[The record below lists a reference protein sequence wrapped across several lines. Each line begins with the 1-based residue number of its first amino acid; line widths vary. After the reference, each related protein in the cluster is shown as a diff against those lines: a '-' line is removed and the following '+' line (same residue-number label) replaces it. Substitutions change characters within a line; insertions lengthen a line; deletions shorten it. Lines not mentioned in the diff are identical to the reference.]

1 MAAIEKKYD
10 YVGGFHQGVAI
21 VVKDGMYGAILLGGH
36 EIIAPSYD
44 YISSFQDGY
53 ANAIKNGIFFVLNLS
68 GNMCVKDG
76 SDYIEIPSRYQQA
89 RDFKDGLCCV
99 CHDEKW
105 GAIDKNGHEVI
116 PTQYDYLSDFTKGIA
131 IYRISSRDNIG
142 HKYLFGFLNKSG
154 AVFPAIY
161 DSIWVDDT
169 TGYIH
174 TEYIERLIA
183 DDEKR
188 IYNHPKRLDSNG
200 SFVAKNG
207 LKYIALKNK
216 YDYVE
221 DFSNGVSIVRRDG
234 LCGAIDIY
242 ENIVVPIKYDFLYT
256 FKTNV
261 TIGGIKEVYGN
272 ELTAEIIQSDG
283 KIIGSVEHI
292 SEITPIE
299 GDVSI
304 FCVNKKTSGWKSH
317 KKYGIVNTS
326 GVILLE
332 AEYDEIRKEKNNV
345 FRIVEKHKIGL
356 FDIIKGWIIPCKFD
370 DISTKE
376 NMFVVQI
383 KQLGSFNF
391 NLLGKCFVLNNGKC
405 VELPDF
411 CFVGRDFVN
420 GYAPIAMG
428 EKWGIIDSSFNII
441 LGAKYDNIK
450 NIFRNVYK
458 ISQKEGWADWRHGLY
473 NLKKGEIL
481 SPKYKNVE
489 MLTSSIFIFGEE
501 SGSEHKFDK
510 YGIVDLM
517 GKIILPQTY
526 YDIKFKDDYFF
537 LREFKNGYAN
547 SSIQSSYYE
556 KNQSLIANSDGKI
569 IIKSQYTFVNV
580 INKDWAITN
589 NHSLFGFVNLH
600 TKKEY
605 VPSFDEIE
613 VYEDG
618 ILLAR
623 KDELV
628 FYLNNEARKVVKKGE
643 TWESIPDDIY
653 WMGEFHDGIARVL
666 IDKNAPEGIFVDESY
681 RLVIFNG
688 HQRITL
694 PSHTTYVY
702 PFDNETNCSIIKYGN
717 AAGLINRNGDV
728 ICTPK
733 YGEIE
738 RYSDSLTTFLCKN
751 NKGKYGVLRL
761 KEGNKSTEEIIGC
774 VYSNISKVEEDDDYT
789 NEEYGDLPELF
800 QLEENGKIGVANCE
814 GKIIIPCDYSK
825 VLLHERRWLMLY
837 KEKQDTSSNEEK
849 VTKSQLY
856 RWSIHDDYLIGLA
869 DIHGN
874 IITQPKYG
882 YIQYLG
888 GNLFSVCQGNFI
900 RGGKWGVM
908 QTDGELLIPM
918 IYDNIDTF
926 DGTYISVEYN
936 KHHGYVN
943 TECIFAVKDEE
954 GIYLPIKTTCDFV
967 CDFDGSKAVAFYK
980 GHQGYVNTKGEILV
994 KKLVPDG
1001 YDYELDEY
1009 DHKTVYLTLPNQY
1022 DWAFDF
1028 VGDYAIVISRNKYGI
1043 INSAFESIVPPIYD
1057 KLEIVKKDN
1066 RISFVK
1072 VTVCD
1077 KLGIINNSFEEIIP
1091 PKYDIIEIVE
1101 NNSYYSFI
1109 CNINKK
1115 QYLADERG
1123 IILCEF
1129 DSLLDEETES
1139 IKGMNPAIHIA
1150 GLSVELVPNEYQ
1162 YGLGHWTFGEQ
1173 LKGITVVKK
1182 QKDSSNSSK
1191 SLYGCI
1197 NEFGDLILPIK
1208 YSGIVFS
1215 NGFIVAEEKTDKAD
1229 YYRAYDKQGNLLFS
1243 SNNESFQVIC
1253 RGVYIK
1259 ESYSGGNGYKL
1270 FFVNEQEVKTL
1281 EGESSI
1287 VSWEII
1293 NYLIKARLDL
1303 HLSRYLLDSQY
1314 YDGYVYGI
1322 VSKQGNVIIPFEYK
1336 GISDCVDGCFAAYDH
1351 FRNEDSKVFDEFGNI
1366 IFSTHYNVYNI
1377 ICRNVYVASGK
1388 LLFVKPDR
1396 IVEIDT
1402 KYHIRIDECK
1412 IDDEIIQVCTDSQRY
1427 DDEGDIKF
1435 YGVFTKQGKT
1445 LLPLEYRAIGDFID
1459 GYAIV
1464 KNSKYYGVI
1473 NSNYELIIPCVYDE
1487 IEFDKRTGLFQT
1499 KINVIRRYSRLYFRK
1514 GKNPFEPLDSEWND
1528 IVMFRTKAGRNIVFH
1543 DGENLLFDSKYMHIG
1558 KFVNDVAIVNIVKD
1572 NRLYYGMINKKGET
1586 VLPTIYSFI
1595 QRFNNG
1601 MFKCCLNGR
1610 VGILN
1615 EKGDY
1620 IIPNQFLSVG
1630 EYENGLSLIVE
1641 SVDGTY
1647 SKDSLRE
1654 YGYMDLEGNIVL
1666 SSCSYISKQ
1675 SEGLSVVCRKGVW
1688 GFFNILERKTTKVE
1702 GSSYVGLPHDD
1713 LAKANYGGTYTQ
1725 KDVIGGKWG
1734 FVDKN
1739 GNIVINPTFDYVY
1752 NFSEGIAAVKI
1763 GDKYGFIDT
1772 AGVLIVPCEYDE
1784 VKSHFEEDEGKL
1796 IKGDKVYVFN
1806 RIGELVSDYYKE
1818 NNEGNDYDSLEDNSP
1833 SIYDNPYYNDNLDMD
1848 QQSIEFWNSL

>member
-1 MAAIEKKYD
+1 MVIMNKKYD
-10 YVGGFHQGVAI
+10 FIGGFHQGVAI
-21 VVKDGMYGAILLGGH
+21 VVKNGKYGAILQGGH

-44 YISSFQDGY
+44 YISSFKDGY
-53 ANAIKNGIFFVLNLS
+53 ADAIKNGIFFVLNLS
-68 GNMCVKDG
+68 GNMCVRDG
-76 SDYIEIPSRYQQA
+76 EDYIEIPKKYQQA

-99 CHDEKW
+99 CYNEKW
-105 GAIDKNGHEVI
+105 GAIDMNGNEII
-116 PTQYDYLSDFTKGIA
+116 PAQYDYLSDFTKGVA
-131 IYRISSRDNIG
+131 IYRILDQDDWHRF
-142 HKYLFGFLNKSG
+142 YLFGFLNKEGS
-154 AVFPAIY
+154 VFPAVY
-161 DSIWVDDT
+161 DSIWIDDE

-174 TEYIERLIA
+174 TRYIERLIEG
-183 DDEKR
+183 DEKR
-188 IYNHPKRLDSNG
+188 LFNHPKRLDYYG
-200 SFVAKNG
+200 RLIAKDRLEYII
-207 LKYIALKNK
+207 LKGK
-216 YDYVE
+216 YEYVE
-221 DFSNGVSIVRRDG
+221 DYKNELALVKEDNLWGVINKDER
-234 LCGAIDIY
+234 
-242 ENIVVPIKYDFLYT
+242 VVIPCKYDKLERFGDDTFIGYIEVEEKEYDIKFL
-256 FKTNV
+256 K
-261 TIGGIKEVYGN
+261 
-272 ELTAEIIQSDG
+272 SDG
-283 KIIGSVEHI
+283 KIVGSVKDARKI
-292 SEITPIE
+292 IPLN
-299 GDVSI
+299 GDICI
-304 FCVNKKTSGWKSH
+304 FCINKIEGWKSSL
-317 KKYGIVNTS
+317 KYGIVS
-326 GVILLE
+326 VEGKVLLK
-332 AEYDEIRKEKNNV
+332 AEYEKIQIFHNELYKVIDARKEG
-345 FRIVEKHKIGL
+345 IY
-356 FDIIKGWIIPCKFD
+356 DIHRGWILPCKYD
-370 DISTKE
+370 GISYM
-376 NMFVVQI
+376 NDFLLVHI
-383 KQLGSFNF
+383 NNLGDFRFNF
-391 NLLGKCFVLNNGKC
+391 SGKC
-405 VELPDF
+405 VVINEGKEIEVPKRF
-411 CFVGRDFVN
+411 FVSRDFVE
-420 GYAPIAMG
+420 GYAPICMG
-428 EKWGIIDSSFNII
+428 EKWGVVNSSFRII
-441 LGAKYDNIK
+441 VKPQYDNIQSFG
-450 NIFRNVYK
+450 NRIFK
-458 ISQKEGWADWRHGLY
+458 ISQKKGLVDWEHGLY
-473 NLKKGEIL
+473 KIAKGEL
-481 SPKYKNVE
+481 LAPKYKVVE
-489 MLTSSIFIFGEE
+489 RISSTLFLFGEKSRFE
-501 SGSEHKFDK
+501 RK
-510 YGIVDLM
+510 YDQYGVIDTK
-517 GKIILPQTY
+517 GKIILSQKY
-526 YDIKFKDDYFF
+526 YDIKYKDGYLLVKSDKE
-537 LREFKNGYAN
+537 LRPNLIV
-547 SSIQSSYYE
+547 SSE
-556 KNQSLIANSDGKI
+556 GK
-569 IIKSQYTFVNV
+569 V
-580 INKDWAITN
+580 ILD
-589 NHSLFGFVNLH
+589 SLFDFDHFIGSSWIVTIKNSLLGCVNIQ
-600 TKKEY
+600 TKKRFA
-605 VPSFDEIE
+605 PSFDKIE
-613 VYEDG
+613 EYEAG
-618 ILLAR
+618 MLIAHR
-623 KDELV
+623 EGRV
-628 FYLNNEARKVVKKGE
+628 FYLNNEAKKVVNKNGK
-643 TWESIPDDIY
+643 WEVISDDLY
-653 WMGEFHDGIARVL
+653 WIGEFHNGIAKVL
-666 IDKNAPEGIFVDESY
+666 IDKNAPEGVFMDESNH
-681 RLVIFNG
+681 LVLFNG
-688 HQRITL
+688 QQRVTL
-694 PSHTTYVY
+694 PPHTTYAY
-702 PFDNETNCSIIKYGN
+702 PYDNETNCAIVKFGN
-717 AAGLINRNGDV
+717 AEGLINSNGDV
-728 ICTPK
+728 ICIPK
-733 YGEIE
+733 YCEIE
-738 RYSDSLTTFLCKN
+738 RFNDSSTTYLCKSN
-751 NKGKYGVLRL
+751 DGKYGIIRL
-761 KEGNKSTEEIIGC
+761 NDGGQTTEEIVECKYSSI
-774 VYSNISKVEEDDDYT
+774 SNIKEDDDYT

-1123 IILCEF
+1123 NILCEF
-1129 DSLLDEETES
+1129 DSLLDEKTES

-1182 QKDSSNSSK
+1182 QNDSSNSSK

-1270 FFVNEQEVKTL
+1270 FFANEQEVKTL

-1293 NYLIKARLDL
+1293 NNLIKARLDL

-1487 IEFDKRTGLFQT
+1487 IEFDKRTGLFQM

-1572 NRLYYGMINKKGET
+1572 NRLYYGMINKRGE
-1586 VLPTIYSFI
+1586 VILPTIYLFI
-1595 QRFNNG
+1595 KRLNNG
-1601 MFKCCLNGR
+1601 MLKCNLNGR

-1615 EKGDY
+1615 INGDY
-1620 IIPNQFLSVG
+1620 IIPNQFLFVG

-1647 SKDSLRE
+1647 SKESLRE
-1654 YGYMDLEGNIVL
+1654 YGYIDLEGNIVL

-1675 SEGLSVVCRKGVW
+1675 SEGLSVVCRKGEW
-1688 GFFNILERKTTKVE
+1688 GFFNIIERKTTKVE
-1702 GSSYVGLPHDD
+1702 GASYVGLPYDD
-1713 LAKANYGGTYTQ
+1713 LAKANYGGTYNQ
-1725 KDVIGGKWG
+1725 KNVIGGKWG
-1734 FVDKN
+1734 FVNKD

-1752 NFSEGIAAVKI
+1752 NFSEGIAAVKV

-1772 AGVLIVPCEYDE
+1772 IGVLVVSCEYDKVE
-1784 VKSHFEEDEGKL
+1784 SHFENGEGKL
-1796 IKGDKVYVFN
+1796 VKGDKVYVFN
-1806 RIGELVSDYYKE
+1806 RSGEMVSEHYKE
-1818 NNEGNDYDSLEDNSP
+1818 NNEDNEYDYGADNPP

-1848 QQSIEFWNSL
+1848 QQSVEFWNSL

>member
-1 MAAIEKKYD
+1 MGTKEAKYD
-10 YVGGFHQGVAI
+10 FIGEFHQGVAI
-21 VVKDGMYGAILLGGH
+21 VVKNGKYGAILQGGH
-36 EIIAPSYD
+36 EIIDPSYD
-44 YISSFQDGY
+44 YISPFKEGY
-53 ANAIKNGIFFVLNLS
+53 ADAIKNGIYFVLNLS

-76 SDYIEIPSRYQQA
+76 SDYIKIPNKYQQA

-154 AVFPAIY
+154 AVSPAIY

-188 IYNHPKRLDSNG
+188 IYNHPKRLDCNG
-200 SFVAKNG
+200 RFVAKYDFEYIT
-207 LKYIALKNK
+207 LKGK

-221 DFSNGVSIVRRDG
+221 DYVDEIAIVKKND
-234 LCGAIDIY
+234 LWGAIDKN
-242 ENIVVPIKYDFLYT
+242 ENVIIQFKYNILNRLDNDTLIGYLKIGEKEFDVK
-256 FKTNV
+256 FIKTN
-261 TIGGIKEVYGN
+261 
-272 ELTAEIIQSDG
+272 G
-283 KIIGSVEHI
+283 KIAGSNKNI
-292 SEITPIE
+292 RKIIPLDDGICLFCINKRE
-299 GDVSI
+299 GWNSKV
-304 FCVNKKTSGWKSH
+304 
-317 KKYGIVNTS
+317 KYGIINKNGKV
-326 GVILLE
+326 LLN
-332 AEYDEIRKEKNNV
+332 ADYDEIQRINNFLYKIVTAKKE
-345 FRIVEKHKIGL
+345 GL
-356 FDIIKGWIIPCKFD
+356 FDIQKGWILPCKFD
-370 DISTKE
+370 SLSYTNDYVNAYIQ
-376 NMFVVQI
+376 N
-383 KQLGSFNF
+383 LGNFRF
-391 NLLGKCFVLNNGKC
+391 NLLGNCFVFNGGNI
-405 VELPDF
+405 VELPKR
-411 CFVGRDFVN
+411 CFVGRDFVD
-420 GYAPIAMG
+420 GYAPVCLG
-428 EKWGIIDSSFNII
+428 EKWGVFNT
-441 LGAKYDNIK
+441 AFRTVVKAQYDNIQ
-450 NIFRNVYK
+450 NLGNNVFK
-458 ISQKEGWADWRHGLY
+458 IS
-473 NLKKGEIL
+473 LKKGFSDWEHGLSIIGKGVIL
-481 SPKYKNVE
+481 VPKFNVVE
-489 MLTSSIFIFGEE
+489 KINSTLFLFGEK
-501 SGSEHKFDK
+501 STFDSKNDK
-510 YGIVDLM
+510 YGIIDKK
-517 GKIILPQTY
+517 GAIILPQNY
-526 YDIKFKDDYFF
+526 YDIKVKDNYFLLKEYWF
-537 LREFKNGYAN
+537 RSGISSNKNLLADL
-547 SSIQSSYYE
+547 Q
-556 KNQSLIANSDGKI
+556 GKI
-569 IIKSQYTFVNV
+569 IVTSQYTFVNV

-589 NHSLFGFVNLH
+589 NNSLFGLVNLH

-623 KDELV
+623 KDGLV

-1123 IILCEF
+1123 NILCEF
-1129 DSLLDEETES
+1129 DSLLDEKTES

-1182 QKDSSNSSK
+1182 QNDSSNSSK

-1229 YYRAYDKQGNLLFS
+1229 YYRAYDKQCNLLFS

-1293 NYLIKARLDL
+1293 NNLIKARLDL

-1572 NRLYYGMINKKGET
+1572 NRLYYGMINKRGK
-1586 VLPTIYSFI
+1586 VILPTIYLFI
-1595 QRFNNG
+1595 KRLNNG
-1601 MFKCCLNGR
+1601 MLKCNLNGR

-1615 EKGDY
+1615 INGDY
-1620 IIPNQFLSVG
+1620 IIPNQFLFVG

-1647 SKDSLRE
+1647 SNESLRE
-1654 YGYMDLEGNIVL
+1654 YGYIDLEGNIVL

-1675 SEGLSVVCRKGVW
+1675 SEGLSVVCRKGEW
-1688 GFFNILERKTTKVE
+1688 GFFNIIERKTTKVE
-1702 GSSYVGLPHDD
+1702 GASYVGLPHDD
-1713 LAKANYGGTYTQ
+1713 LAKANYGGTYNQ
-1725 KDVIGGKWG
+1725 KNVIGGKWG
-1734 FVDKN
+1734 FVNKD

-1752 NFSEGIAAVKI
+1752 NFSEGIAAVKV

-1772 AGVLIVPCEYDE
+1772 IGVLVVSCEYDKVE
-1784 VKSHFEEDEGKL
+1784 SHFENGEGKL
-1796 IKGDKVYVFN
+1796 VKGDKVYVFN
-1806 RIGELVSDYYKE
+1806 RSGEMVSEHYKE
-1818 NNEGNDYDSLEDNSP
+1818 NNEDNEYDYGADNPP

>member
-1 MAAIEKKYD
+1 MGTKEAKYD
-10 YVGGFHQGVAI
+10 FIGEFHQGVAI
-21 VVKDGMYGAILLGGH
+21 VVKNGKYGAILQGGH
-36 EIIAPSYD
+36 EIIGPSYD
-44 YISSFQDGY
+44 YISPFKEGY
-53 ANAIKNGIFFVLNLS
+53 ADAIKNGIYFVLNLS
-68 GNMCVKDG
+68 GNMCAKDG
-76 SDYIEIPSRYQQA
+76 SDYIEIPNKYQQA

-116 PTQYDYLSDFTKGIA
+116 PIQYDYLSDFTKGIA
-131 IYRISSRDNIG
+131 IYRISSRDCVG
-142 HKYLFGFLNKSG
+142 HKYLFGFLNKKG
-154 AVFPAIY
+154 AVFSAVY
-161 DSIWVDDT
+161 DSVWVDDT

-174 TEYIERLIA
+174 TGYIKRPII

-188 IYNHPKRLDSNG
+188 IFNHPKRLDCNG
-200 SFVAKNG
+200 RFVAKYDFEYIT
-207 LKYIALKNK
+207 LKGK

-221 DFSNGVSIVRRDG
+221 DYVDEIAIAKKDD
-234 LCGAIDIY
+234 LWGAIDKN
-242 ENIVVPIKYDFLYT
+242 ENVIIPFKYNILNRLDNDTLIGFLIGEKEFDVKFVKIDGNVAGSIK
-256 FKTNV
+256 
-261 TIGGIKEVYGN
+261 
-272 ELTAEIIQSDG
+272 S
-283 KIIGSVEHI
+283 I
-292 SEITPIE
+292 SKITPLDDGICLFCINKRE
-299 GDVSI
+299 GWNSKV
-304 FCVNKKTSGWKSH
+304 
-317 KKYGIVNTS
+317 KYGIINKDGKV
-326 GVILLE
+326 LLN
-332 AEYDEIRKEKNNV
+332 AEYDDIQRINSILYKVVNARKE
-345 FRIVEKHKIGL
+345 GL
-356 FDIIKGWIIPCKFD
+356 FDIKKGWILPCKFD
-370 DISTKE
+370 SLSYTNDIITAH
-376 NMFVVQI
+376 I
-383 KQLGSFNF
+383 KNLGDFRF
-391 NLLGKCFVLNNGKC
+391 NLSGNCIVANEGRETYLPERFFVA
-405 VELPDF
+405 
-411 CFVGRDFVN
+411 RDFVD
-420 GYAPIAMG
+420 GYAPVYSG
-428 EKWGIIDSSFNII
+428 QKWGIINSSFRTIVNPQ
-441 LGAKYDNIK
+441 YDNVLNLGEKCFI
-450 NIFRNVYK
+450 
-458 ISQKEGWADWRHGLY
+458 ISQKKGFSDWTYGLY
-473 NLKKGEIL
+473 KIGKGEIL
-481 SPKYKNVE
+481 ATIYQDAKILE
-489 MLTSSIFIFGEE
+489 DHIMLKS
-501 SGSEHKFDK
+501 DK
-510 YGIVDLM
+510 ELRPYLLVNNK
-517 GKIILPQTY
+517 GKIIT
-526 YDIKFKDDYFF
+526 D
-537 LREFKNGYAN
+537 
-547 SSIQSSYYE
+547 
-556 KNQSLIANSDGKI
+556 SLFPFEKI
-569 IIKSQYTFVNV
+569 IG
-580 INKDWAITN
+580 KDWAITKKD
-589 NHSLFGFVNLH
+589 SLFGVINIL
-600 TKKEY
+600 TKKRFA
-605 VPSFDEIE
+605 PSFDEIIK
-613 VYEDG
+613 YEDG
-618 ILLAR
+618 ILFAR
-623 KDELV
+623 KDGRV
-628 FYLNNEARKVVKKGE
+628 FCLNNEAKKVVKKTN
-643 TWESIPDDIY
+643 TWDVIPNNIY
-653 WMGEFHDGIARVL
+653 WIGEFHDGIAKVL
-666 IDKNAPEGIFVDESY
+666 IDKNAPEGIFIDESNN
-681 RLVIFNG
+681 LVLLDG
-688 HQRITL
+688 QKRINL
-694 PSHTTYVY
+694 PSQTTYAY
-702 PFDNETNCSIIKYGN
+702 PFDDKTNCAIIKYGSV
-717 AAGLINRNGDV
+717 AGLIDRNGEV
-728 ICTPK
+728 ICTPQYIELK
-733 YGEIE
+733 RFYDSQSLYICNKRTFHSEVKKVALYEGLKEHRFDYYEDKFGMLRLNDSAKSVYEIIE
-738 RYSDSLTTFLCKN
+738 CRYTDISNVKKDDEYDN
-751 NKGKYGVLRL
+751 EENGVL
-761 KEGNKSTEEIIGC
+761 S
-774 VYSNISKVEEDDDYT
+774 
-789 NEEYGDLPELF
+789 ELF
-800 QLEENGKIGVANCE
+800 QLEEDGKIGVANSE
-814 GKIIIPCDYSK
+814 GKIIIPCEYSK
-825 VLLHERRWLMLY
+825 VLLHERRWLLLY
-837 KEKQDTSSNEEK
+837 KDKQDVSSNEAK
-849 VTKSQLY
+849 VTKSQQY
-856 RWSIHDDYLIGLA
+856 RWHIHNDYLVGLA

-888 GNLFSVCQGNFI
+888 GNLFSVCQGDFI

-908 QTDGELLIPM
+908 QADGELLIPM

-954 GIYLPIKTTCDFV
+954 GNYLPIKTTCDFV
-967 CDFDGSKAVAFYK
+967 CDFDGSKALAFYK

-1123 IILCEF
+1123 NILCEF
-1129 DSLLDEETES
+1129 DSLLDEKTES

-1182 QKDSSNSSK
+1182 QNDSSNSSK

-1215 NGFIVAEEKTDKAD
+1215 NGFIVAEEKTGKAD
-1229 YYRAYDKQGNLLFS
+1229 YYRAYDKQGYLLFS

-1293 NYLIKARLDL
+1293 NNLIKARLDL

-1388 LLFVKPDR
+1388 LLFVRPDR

-1514 GKNPFEPLDSEWND
+1514 GKNPINPWDLEWKD
-1528 IVMFRTKAGRNIVFH
+1528 IIMFRTKAGRNIVFL
-1543 DGENLLFDSKYMHIG
+1543 DGENLLFDSKYMYIG
-1558 KFVNDVAIVNIVKD
+1558 KFVDDVAIVNIVKG

-1615 EKGDY
+1615 ENGDY

-1772 AGVLIVPCEYDE
+1772 IGVLIVPCEYDE
-1784 VKSHFEEDEGKL
+1784 VESSFEDGEGKL
-1796 IKGDKVYVFN
+1796 VKGDKVYVFN
-1806 RIGELVSDYYKE
+1806 RSGEMVSEHYKD
-1818 NNEGNDYDSLEDNSP
+1818 NNEENEYDYGADNPP

>member
-99 CHDEKW
+99 CHDDKW

-116 PTQYDYLSDFTKGIA
+116 PTQYEYLSDFTKDVA
-131 IYRISSRDNIG
+131 IYRISSRDCVG
-142 HKYLFGFLNKSG
+142 HKYLFGFLNKNG
-154 AVFPAIY
+154 AVFSAIY
-161 DSIWVDDT
+161 DSIWVNDT

-174 TEYIERLIA
+174 TGYIKRPIV

-188 IYNHPKRLDSNG
+188 IYNHPKRLDCNG
-200 SFVAKNG
+200 RFVAKYDFEYIT
-207 LKYIALKNK
+207 LKGK

-221 DFSNGVSIVRRDG
+221 DYVDEIAIVKKND
-234 LCGAIDIY
+234 LWGAIDKN
-242 ENIVVPIKYDFLYT
+242 ENVIIQFKYNILNRLDNDTLIGYLKIGEKEFDVK
-256 FKTNV
+256 FIKTN
-261 TIGGIKEVYGN
+261 
-272 ELTAEIIQSDG
+272 G
-283 KIIGSVEHI
+283 KIAGSNKNVRKII
-292 SEITPIE
+292 SLNDGICLFCINKRE
-299 GDVSI
+299 GWSS
-304 FCVNKKTSGWKSH
+304 KE
-317 KKYGIVNTS
+317 KYGIVNKD
-326 GVILLE
+326 GNVLLN
-332 AEYDEIRKEKNNV
+332 AEYDEIQRINDILYKVVNAKKE
-345 FRIVEKHKIGL
+345 GL
-356 FDIIKGWIIPCKFD
+356 FDIQKGWILPCKFD
-370 DISTKE
+370 SLSYINDYV
-376 NMFVVQI
+376 NAHI
-383 KQLGSFNF
+383 KDLGDFRFDLSGN
-391 NLLGKCFVLNNGKC
+391 CFVLNQGIT
-405 VELPDF
+405 VELPKR
-411 CFVGRDFVN
+411 CFVGRDFVD
-420 GYAPIAMG
+420 GYAPVCMS
-428 EKWGIIDSSFNII
+428 EKWGVVNSSF
-441 LGAKYDNIK
+441 KTVVKPQYDNIQSLG
-450 NIFRNVYK
+450 NSVFK
-458 ISQKEGWADWRHGLY
+458 ISHKKGLVDWGHGLY
-473 NLKKGEIL
+473 KIAEGEL
-481 SPKYKNVE
+481 LVPKYKIVE
-489 MLTSSIFIFGEE
+489 QLSSSLFLFGEKSRFE
-501 SGSEHKFDK
+501 RK
-510 YGIVDLM
+510 YDQYGVIDIK
-517 GKIILPQTY
+517 GKIVLCQKY
-526 YDIKFKDDYFF
+526 YDIRYKDGYLLVKSDKE
-537 LREFKNGYAN
+537 LRPNLIV
-547 SSIQSSYYE
+547 SSE
-556 KNQSLIANSDGKI
+556 GEI
-569 IIKSQYTFVNV
+569 IL
-580 INKDWAITN
+580 D
-589 NHSLFGFVNLH
+589 SLFDFDHFIGNNWVVTKGNHLYGCANLQ
-600 TKKEY
+600 TKKRFA
-605 VPSFDEIE
+605 PSFDEIE
-613 VYEDG
+613 EFGNG
-618 ILLAR
+618 ILIAR
-623 KDELV
+623 KDGLV
-628 FYLNNEARKVVKKGE
+628 FYLNNEAKKVVKKGKK
-643 TWESIPDDIY
+643 WEVIPDDIY
-653 WMGEFHDGIARVL
+653 WMGEFHEGIAKVL
-666 IDKNAPEGIFVDESY
+666 IDKNASDGVFIDETGRFV
-681 RLVIFNG
+681 LFNREQQ
-688 HQRITL
+688 HITL
-694 PSHTTYVY
+694 PPHTTYAY
-702 PFDNETNCSIIKYGN
+702 PYDNETNCAIVKFGN
-717 AAGLINRNGDV
+717 AEGLINSNGEV
-728 ICTPK
+728 ICIPK
-733 YGEIE
+733 YSEIE
-738 RYSDSLTTFLCKN
+738 ILKDSTTTYLCKSN
-751 NKGKYGVLRL
+751 DGKYGIVHLN
-761 KEGNKSTEEIIGC
+761 EGEKATKEIIEC
-774 VYSNISKVEEDDDYT
+774 KYSSITVIKEDDDHT

-825 VLLHERRWLMLY
+825 VLLHKRRWLMLY
-837 KEKQDTSSNEEK
+837 KEKQDASSNEEK
-849 VTKSQLY
+849 VTKSQQY

-888 GNLFSVCQGNFI
+888 GNLFSVCQGDFI

-908 QTDGELLIPM
+908 QADGKMLIPI

-943 TECIFAVKDEE
+943 TECVFAVKDEE

-1057 KLEIVKKDN
+1057 KLEVVKKDN

-1123 IILCEF
+1123 NILCEF
-1129 DSLLDEETES
+1129 DSLLDEKTES

-1182 QKDSSNSSK
+1182 QNDSSNSSK

-1208 YSGIVFS
+1208 YSDIVFS

-1293 NYLIKARLDL
+1293 NNLIKARLDL

-1514 GKNPFEPLDSEWND
+1514 GNNPFEPLDSEWND
-1528 IVMFRTKAGRNIVFH
+1528 IVIFRTKAGRNIVFH

-1615 EKGDY
+1615 ENGDY